1 MWINILLKALLF
13 ILLVPG
19 VHFNVPGTL
28 PEKALI
34 LGVFFAVLNWLSYKY
49 LRPALEG
56 FDNPDTRIDPP
67 SPSGSVKGK
76 NGDCRIQSD
85 VHGPFA

>member
-1 MWINILLKALLF
+1 MWVNLLLKALLF

-34 LGVFFAVLNWLSYKY
+34 LGTFFAVLNWLSYKY

-56 FDNPDTRIDPP
+56 FGNPDSRIDQPCPP
-67 SPSGSVKGK
+67 GSIKGK
-76 NGDCRIQSD
+76 NGDCRLKGDI
-85 VHGPFA
+85 HGPFA